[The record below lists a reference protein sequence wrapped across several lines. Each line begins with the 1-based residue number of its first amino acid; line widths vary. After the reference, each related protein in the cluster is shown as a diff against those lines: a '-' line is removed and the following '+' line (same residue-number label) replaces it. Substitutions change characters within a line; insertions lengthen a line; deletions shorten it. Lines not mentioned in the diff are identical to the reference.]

1 MFKATYNGEE
11 GEIIAEYERDGIE
24 YVTMLFVNREQNYI
38 DKKDIVLTSE

>member
-24 YVTMLFVNREQNYI
+24 YVTILFADREQNYI
-38 DKKDIVLTSE
+38 RKSDILTI